1 MENQEIVMEES
12 RKNILSSLW
21 EPCIFLQQINNS
33 SPFPGS
39 PTPRSPRS
47 AAVKFRVGQVVKH
60 KRWGYRG
67 IIIGWDP
74 SAKVSFTLMHYNV
87 LYNSYILLTF
97 LYFPVFTITFLI
109 YFGKKLL

>member
-1 MENQEIVMEES
+1 MKNQEIVMEKS
-12 RKNILSSLW
+12 RKNILSS
-21 EPCIFLQQINNS
+21 PCILLQQINNS

-87 LYNSYILLTF
+87 LHIPIFCSHTYIF
-97 LYFPVFTITFLI
+97 LCSGI
-109 YFGKKLL
+109 